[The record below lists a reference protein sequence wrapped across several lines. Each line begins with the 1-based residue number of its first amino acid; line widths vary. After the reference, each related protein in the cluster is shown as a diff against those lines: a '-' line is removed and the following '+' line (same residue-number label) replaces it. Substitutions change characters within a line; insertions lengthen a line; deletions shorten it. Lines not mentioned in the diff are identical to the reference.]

1 MAHVT
6 LSWNLGAVACY
17 EAIRGRLLYDGN
29 IYLSDL
35 VSALAIDTPP
45 NQSLLGGILRDT
57 TIWHGT
63 SSLVRAAPRSAG
75 YQEDNPNLDRRLD
88 SFENFAGFAFAVERL
103 AKAEGART
111 VGERHIAQRLVEIDG
126 PNHHFAFMSLNT
138 QSVHEEV
145 RRLELG
151 PEFSDA
157 ELAGWHGLIDTSIV
171 LQSKEP
177 FAKVNWRLVS
187 LTIKPTPVTLW
198 LSTALLHELDAI
210 PLYHR
215 SDEVRVRARDFSRW
229 LATKLQKPEDV
240 GEIHLG
246 DGVRV
251 KIWPAP
257 LSDTP
262 PDTQH
267 IEAAVSLLD
276 RRVPLV
282 VVTHD
287 NHMKVRAL
295 AEGLPI
301 ADLPDD
307 LLRP

>member
-1 MAHVT
+1 MTHVV
-6 LSWNLGAVACY
+6 LSWNSGALACY
-17 EAIRGRLLYDGN
+17 QALRGRLNYNGDIFLAE
-29 IYLSDL
+29 L
-35 VSALAIDTPP
+35 VSALTLDTLPT
-45 NQSLLGGILRDT
+45 QSLIGRVLRDPA
-57 TIWHGT
+57 IWTPANLGAT
-63 SSLVRAAPRSAG
+63 MRATPFQADST
-75 YQEDNPNLDRRLD
+75 DNF
-88 SFENFAGFAFAVERL
+88 STFAFAVERI
-103 AKAEGART
+103 AREERART
-111 VGERHIAQRLVEIDG
+111 VGERHIAKRLVEIGQNNRFGFLGLD
-126 PNHHFAFMSLNT
+126 A
-138 QSVHEEV
+138 QRVHQEV

-171 LQSKEP
+171 LQSKDP
-177 FAKVNWRLVS
+177 FSKVNWRLVA
-187 LTIKPTPVTLW
+187 LTAKPTPVTLW

-215 SDEVRVRARDFSRW
+215 SDEVRIRARDFSRW
-229 LATKLQKPEDV
+229 LAAKLQKPEDV
-240 GEIHLG
+240 REIQLG

-251 KIWPAP
+251 KIWSAP
-257 LSDTP
+257 LSDAP

-267 IEAAVSLLD
+267 IEAAMSLLD

-282 VVTHD
+282 VVSHD
-287 NHMKVRAL
+287 NLMKVRAL